1 MKEGDDGML
10 EDVLQDEA
18 RHEEQADGVS
28 IDGNIDDLQ
37 GMAAYCTARSVLDE
51 TNNGKRGWHDAET
64 CQGGWWTQQNDSSL
78 DKLVE
83 AVEILQEARS
93 YGASGSGVH
102 GDGGVDPGLL
112 RCGYLYREK

>member
-1 MKEGDDGML
+1 MNCARSGTGGKKRWRAACAAWRRDGKLQRDGGRGTPMKEGDDGML

-64 CQGGWWTQQNDSSL
+64 CQGGW
-78 DKLVE
+78 
-83 AVEILQEARS
+83 
-93 YGASGSGVH
+93 
-102 GDGGVDPGLL
+102 
-112 RCGYLYREK
+112 